1 MGSELGRAGVSEEG
15 RGIIPEWKRSRL
27 WKLWERSP
35 VRKIPA
41 VLHSSK
47 EAAALW
53 NMGST
58 CRNQGMGRE
67 SGRAEGQGG
76 L

>member
-1 MGSELGRAGVSEEG
+1 MSPATGTRWELGRARLSEEEG
-15 RGIIPEWKRSRL
+15 RGTMSEWKRRRL
-27 WKLWERSP
+27 WKFWERSP

-58 CRNQGMGRE
+58 WK
-67 SGRAEGQGG
+67 SGNGN
-76 L
+76 